1 MRRSATALGIV
12 LAAALVATLLSAGT
26 LAAPAPLVSLKA
38 AATTITAGDSLQL
51 AGAVA
56 HPRLGAS
63 SVAILVQDGTQW
75 RRLAAA
81 KLSAKHRFTIE
92 VTLETAGTANLVAQ
106 YTSGSAKTRSKVVAV
121 SVEAAVGDWAAVA
134 AGSWGALGL
143 GTAGS
148 LWAWGDNANGQLG
161 LGDTTQVD
169 TPAEVVVAS
178 P

>member
-12 LAAALVATLLSAGT
+12 LAAALLAALLSAGT

-81 KLSAKHRFTIE
+81 KLSAKHRFTAE

-148 LWAWGDNANGQLG
+148 LWAWGDNANCQLG